1 MSVLSVLKINSLID
15 KNNLLYLLPIYIL
28 STIDMSQF
36 ILFSSGVVTGAYLAQ
51 NYNLPD
57 VKTKLNEI
65 LKQLKTMEKEHNKNS
80 DNNDNI
86 TKKEN

>member
-36 ILFSSGVVTGAYLAQ
+36 ILFSSGVVSGAYLAQ

-65 LKQLKTMEKEHNKNS
+65 LQQLKTMEKDHSK
-80 DNNDNI
+80 NNDNNENS
-86 TKKEN
+86 KK

>member
-36 ILFSSGVVTGAYLAQ
+36 ILFSSGVVTGAY
-51 NYNLPD
+51 
-57 VKTKLNEI
+57 
-65 LKQLKTMEKEHNKNS
+65 
-80 DNNDNI
+80 
-86 TKKEN
+86 